1 MSGKCAGESD
11 LMKKREWL
19 NLPNGLT
26 GLRIAL
32 ALALLT
38 VYFTSPPQR
47 QLPSLCLL
55 LAAGLT
61 DCLDGFFAR
70 RLGQVTALGK
80 VLDPIADKLMSA
92 ATLLCLTLS
101 GVLPPFVLPVI
112 LARELYMAAG
122 AAVCLK
128 HRLEVS
134 ADIYGKLATALFY
147 PAVLTAWP
155 WHGVE
160 ALRSAGRVL
169 IYISL
174 SLSIFAAAHYT
185 LDSVKKWR
193 ARKAR

>member
-1 MSGKCAGESD
+1 M
-11 LMKKREWL
+11 MKKREWL

-26 GLRIAL
+26 CVRIVLAFAL
-32 ALALLT
+32 PAT
-38 VYFTSPPQR
+38 YFTSPPER

-55 LAAGLT
+55 LTAGLT

-92 ATLLCLTLS
+92 ATLACLTFS

-112 LARELYMAAG
+112 LGRELYMAAG
-122 AAVCLK
+122 TAVCLK
-128 HRLEVS
+128 RKLEVS
-134 ADIYGKLATALFY
+134 ADIYGKVATALFY
-147 PAVLTAWP
+147 PAVLMAWP
-155 WHGVE
+155 WHSVDAIRG
-160 ALRSAGRVL
+160 AGRVL

-174 SLSIFAAAHYT
+174 ALSIFAAAHYT
-185 LDSVKKWR
+185 LVSVKKWR

>member
-80 VLDPIADKLMSA
+80 VLDPIADKL
-92 ATLLCLTLS
+92 S

-160 ALRSAGRVL
+160 ALRSVGRVL

>member
-1 MSGKCAGESD
+1 
-11 LMKKREWL
+11 MKKREWL

-26 GLRIAL
+26 CARIAL
-32 ALALLT
+32 AFALLA
-38 VYFTSPPQR
+38 VYFSSPSGR
-47 QLPSLCLL
+47 QLPSLCFL

-80 VLDPIADKLMSA
+80 VIDPIADKLMSVSA
-92 ATLLCLTLS
+92 LLCLTRS

-112 LARELYMAAG
+112 LAREVYMAAG

-134 ADIYGKLATALFY
+134 ADIYGKVATALFY
-147 PAVLTAWP
+147 PAVLMAWP
-155 WHGVE
+155 WHSVDAIRG
-160 ALRSAGRVL
+160 AGRVL

-174 SLSIFAAAHYT
+174 ALSIFAAAHYT
-185 LDSVKKWR
+185 LVSVKKWR